1 MKYSF
6 VLLLLLKAMPVFSQ
20 TARKVLD
27 SQTMTVIAF
36 ATIKVLNKPSGV
48 IASEKG
54 EFNLNIDPTDSVLVS
69 CVGYEPRILIG
80 KNIEAVIYL
89 DKKIKT
95 LKEVAVRER
104 KLIRSIVLGNGVAY
118 LDSNI
123 RCPLTAATDM
133 QTANCIPWGPG
144 GKAEHAEKIEL
155 PSSDLTYKIKKIIIP
170 LSRTK
175 CWGSVLLHLYYE
187 DSSSE
192 NPGEEFFLKQI
203 TIEKHI
209 VKKNK
214 VFIDLSTESI
224 YLPVSKFF
232 FIGISWPDEKQE
244 CTATLPLIKS
254 NKTNTFKRVLVSD
267 NYNWHRSVLV
277 KWENDGPLLNYS
289 TFYAVVLDEMK

>member
-1 MKYSF
+1 MKCFF
-6 VLLLLLKAMPVFSQ
+6 VLIFLSKTLLLFSQ
-20 TARKVLD
+20 STRKVLD
-27 SQTMTVIAF
+27 SQTNAAIAF
-36 ATIKVLNKPSGV
+36 ATVKVLNKPSGV

-54 EFNLNIDPTDSVLVS
+54 EFNLQIGAEDSVIVS
-69 CVGYEPRILIG
+69 CAEYNTKVLKGADIGY
-80 KNIEAVIYL
+80 VIYL
-89 DKKIKT
+89 DKKIKN
-95 LKEVAVRER
+95 LKDVVVKER
-104 KLIRSIVLGNGVAY
+104 KWIRSIVLGNGVNY

-123 RCPLTAATDM
+123 KCQVNSATAFE
-133 QTANCIPWGPG
+133 TANCIPWGPG
-144 GKAEHAEKIEL
+144 SKTEHAEKIEL
-155 PSSDLTYKIKKIIIP
+155 PSSELTYKIKKIIIP

-203 TIEKHI
+203 AIEKHI

-224 YLPVSKFF
+224 HIPANKFF

-244 CTATLPLIKS
+244 CIATLPLIKS
-254 NKTNTFKRVLVSD
+254 DKTNTFKRVLVND
-267 NYNWHRSVLV
+267 NYNWYRSVLV
-277 KWENDGPLLNYS
+277 KWKNDGPLLNYS